1 MSRSRPGTCCVA
13 VLWMACSACAAVGV
27 SAKTVD
33 GHEMFLKLLDAAL
46 AGRSDQEVVKLADV
60 DAWTAAGYPDPGAL
74 ELRLPPAPLTRTR
87 ALSDAEVLYK
97 DGTDRLW
104 RVVLRSTGSA
114 IWKATIRA
122 SPCPK
127 AGARRTLEGDA
138 GSAVKTW
145 TILECWPLPR

>member
-1 MSRSRPGTCCVA
+1 MRRSGPGTCCVA
-13 VLWMACSACAAVGV
+13 ILWVACSACAAVGG

-33 GHEMFLKLLDAAL
+33 GHERFLELLDAAL
-46 AGRSDQEVVKLADV
+46 AGRNGREVAELADV
-60 DAWTAAGYPDPGAL
+60 DAWRAAGYPDPADL
-74 ELRLPPAPLTRTR
+74 ELLLPPAPLTRTR

-104 RVVLRSTGSA
+104 RVVLRSGSA
-114 IWKATIRA
+114 TWKATIRA
-122 SPCPK
+122 SPCPRT
-127 AGARRTLEGDA
+127 GARRTLEGDA